1 MSEHEPT
8 PQFTTAEFQELP
20 PEHHGYFARGLLFGL
35 GGALVGLAIYAGVV
49 IFTGYEIGLVS
60 LAVGFIVGRSVV
72 LGSRGRTGT
81 RYQVAAAVLTYFAV
95 SMATIPVAL
104 TYLAQEEKDRAAIT
118 TDAAITASTTGSVEV
133 KGDEPAEPFS
143 LSRALFTLLLLGL
156 ASPFLQLQDMP
167 GGLISI
173 AILAFGIQI
182 AWKTAATPPQS
193 AGEVLAQASGPSS
206 SDEPPTSLNLS
217 R

>member
-1 MSEHEPT
+1 MSEQEPT
-8 PQFTTAEFQELP
+8 PQFATAEFQELP

-81 RYQVAAAVLTYFAV
+81 RYQVSAAMLTYFAV
-95 SMATIPVAL
+95 SMATIPVAV
-104 TYLAQEEKDRAAIT
+104 TYLAQEKDQAAIT

-133 KGDEPAEPFS
+133 KGDEPAGPFS
-143 LSRALFTLLLLGL
+143 LSRALVTLLLLGL

-193 AGEVLAQASGPSS
+193 AEEVLAQASGPSS